1 MTNKM
6 NNNPEI
12 ASFWKGRILV
22 QSLCEETEK
31 PLLMMHALDDNVIEA
46 AKPYIQNRSFAA
58 SLFIAGAIGLPIDN
72 KEFYVTVRVAE
83 KEWSSGSP
91 KVTKAK
97 YNRYN
102 VRPTESE
109 REFRMP
115 YTSIQDIGTVMVYLN
130 QKFTTVS
137 DKRVCYWK
145 GSINEF
151 TNPNPEI
158 RWLEMIPDFAIGE
171 VKEHFKAGIIG
182 IKFSIHDVTANGTID
197 WMDYPQ
203 WAKKIPKRP
212 PNIKVR
218 CFCWQARDLPAADE
232 SGTSDPFIQ
241 ITDSDRTQNTHVIWD
256 NVNPLFYQGLDAIYE
271 ANSVEELPPII
282 IDVFDKDEQLVGKDK
297 EDFLARSLIYVQNLN
312 YSDGDTIPKPQ
323 WHKLYYKKGG
333 PSSGEVLL
341 SFAVVTDDYNFKRSL
356 EKLHMENE
364 V

>member
-1 MTNKM
+1 VLIIEEGGECHWNQEFLVPAQVPLIGGRIIFRIYDDDTTGDELIGSIHIELKDIVPDADGNPGRFQGIYDWKNIYGAPLNVSGNMTNKM

-115 YTSIQDIGTVMVYLN
+115 YTSI
-130 QKFTTVS
+130 
-137 DKRVCYWK
+137 
-145 GSINEF
+145 
-151 TNPNPEI
+151 
-158 RWLEMIPDFAIGE
+158 
-171 VKEHFKAGIIG
+171 
-182 IKFSIHDVTANGTID
+182 
-197 WMDYPQ
+197 
-203 WAKKIPKRP
+203 
-212 PNIKVR
+212 
-218 CFCWQARDLPAADE
+218 
-232 SGTSDPFIQ
+232 
-241 ITDSDRTQNTHVIWD
+241 
-256 NVNPLFYQGLDAIYE
+256 
-271 ANSVEELPPII
+271 
-282 IDVFDKDEQLVGKDK
+282 
-297 EDFLARSLIYVQNLN
+297 
-312 YSDGDTIPKPQ
+312 
-323 WHKLYYKKGG
+323 
-333 PSSGEVLL
+333 
-341 SFAVVTDDYNFKRSL
+341 
-356 EKLHMENE
+356 
-364 V
+364 